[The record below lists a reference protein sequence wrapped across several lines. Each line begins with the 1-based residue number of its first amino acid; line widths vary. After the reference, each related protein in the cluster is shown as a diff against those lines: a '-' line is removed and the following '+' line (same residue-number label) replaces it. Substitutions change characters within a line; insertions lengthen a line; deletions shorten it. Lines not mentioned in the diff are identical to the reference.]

1 MSRPQRSAGI
11 PWGPFRLRI
20 PFIHTKFMASEFF
33 QGLSISAATGL
44 ALVPLLTGPFGLTFG
59 EAVVMSMIHAFLISS
74 AWMMF
79 GEPYAPGWV
88 TPALP
93 FVITFVVSDSFVT
106 PAEKF
111 QAMTALSLDF
121 ALILVVLGVTGL
133 GGKLVRIVPDVL
145 KGGIIMG
152 AALAAFLQIFDLE
165 ATNNVLVTQTFAAT
179 TALALSLI
187 LAFSEP
193 LHRLQAKYPMISR
206 VVSLG
211 LLPGFIVAGLV
222 GYFTGELH
230 YDIQWGIL
238 DPPVMDLWN
247 KVSPFVIGWPS
258 FGVFLECLPLALI
271 TYIILFG
278 DMVTGEEI
286 LKEAAPERP
295 DEPLEINN
303 TRSHLSL
310 GIRNFL
316 MGIFAPFF
324 PTQGALWTGI
334 HVVVVQRWRR
344 GPKVMGSLY
353 DGIAS
358 YYVFNIPLLML
369 ILPTLTLLKPLMGI
383 ALLMTLAL
391 TGFACTSVALDMAK
405 TAAQRGVLLLT
416 AVCLCLFEPWQ
427 GLLIG
432 VLATVLMIDIK
443 PPAVSQKAVGKSSID
458 GKSEGA
464 PLLDQ

>member
-1 MSRPQRSAGI
+1 MDRASRSRGI
-11 PWGPFRLRI
+11 VWGPFTLRI
-20 PFIHTKFMASEFF
+20 PFLHTRFMASEFF

-74 AWMMF
+74 AWMFF

-93 FVITFVVSDSFVT
+93 FVITFVISDSFVT

-111 QAMTALSLDF
+111 QAMTALSIDLSV
-121 ALILVVLGVTGL
+121 ILVVMGITGL

-179 TALALSLI
+179 TALALSLM

-193 LHRLQAKYPMISR
+193 LHRMQVKYPVVSR
-206 VVSLG
+206 IVSLG
-211 LLPGFIVAGLV
+211 LLPGFLVAGLV

-230 YDIQWGIL
+230 YDIQWGFL

-247 KVSPFVIGWPS
+247 KVSPFVIGWPDL
-258 FGVFLECLPLALI
+258 GVFVECLPLALI

-286 LKEAAPERP
+286 LKEAASQRP
-295 DEPLEINN
+295 DEVLQTNS

-316 MGIFAPFF
+316 MGVFAPFF
-324 PTQGALWTGI
+324 PTQGALFTGFM
-334 HVVVVQRWRR
+334 WWWYNAGAR
-344 GPKVMGSLY
+344 GP
-353 DGIAS
+353 
-358 YYVFNIPLLML
+358 
-369 ILPTLTLLKPLMGI
+369 
-383 ALLMTLAL
+383 
-391 TGFACTSVALDMAK
+391 
-405 TAAQRGVLLLT
+405 
-416 AVCLCLFEPWQ
+416 E
-427 GLLIG
+427 
-432 VLATVLMIDIK
+432 
-443 PPAVSQKAVGKSSID
+443 
-458 GKSEGA
+458 
-464 PLLDQ
+464 